1 MTLMRMR
8 SATQASKHKNVF
20 VAEISIW
27 CNCGRQAP
35 PALNPRPVAD
45 LFRLLGA
52 QLVKILR
59 RGRADIPIE
68 QPIELVAQQ
77 AD

>member
-20 VAEISIW
+20 VAEISIC

-35 PALNPRPVAD
+35 PALNPR
-45 LFRLLGA
+45 RT
-52 QLVKILR
+52 QL
-59 RGRADIPIE
+59 
-68 QPIELVAQQ
+68 
-77 AD
+77 